1 MTRSELK
8 SALLQGNRTLSGRDV
23 EAIVSIFFDE
33 IRDRLAEGGRVELR
47 GFGTFTTRA
56 QQPRTG
62 KNPKTGVP
70 VQVEASRKPHFRP
83 ARGLQTLVNTAAP

>member
-8 SALLQGNRTLSGRDV
+8 SALLQGNRTLTGRDV
-23 EAIVSIFFDE
+23 ESIVSIFFEE

-56 QQPRTG
+56 QQARIG

-70 VQVEASRKPHFRP
+70 VQVEAFRKPHFRP
-83 ARGLQTLVNTAAP
+83 ARGLQTLVNTAAS